1 MAQEKEKKRAP
12 RFGFTDEFLKACK
25 KLDNAD
31 QQRTHNAINQF
42 ITETDQQVRSSG
54 QNFEALQS
62 SSLYS
67 IRVNDSIRIIL
78 YWQQEDDSYI
88 LLYVG
93 HHQDAYSW
101 ANKMR
106 VAKNEAASTLQLYHA
121 VTIQEEPKPPEE
133 QRLFRAYS
141 DKDLKSI
148 GLPEE
153 QLPLART
160 IRDEEQL
167 RLMSGLFPEAVAEYL
182 AMLAEGAGKLSEI
195 QEMVREHKAISGGDA
210 MKNPDT
216 LRSIA
221 VGYLDPELEHVIN
234 EGVLDAWR
242 VFLHPTQRW
251 LAQKRFGGPAL
262 VLGGAGTGKTV
273 TALHRAKALAA
284 RMVEERKTGKL
295 LFTFFNDYLI
305 EDISSMLRGICTA
318 EELRHI
324 RISNIDKEIFQRL
337 REVPGYEQASIVY
350 PGAGSND
357 KALDQLWADA
367 VAAGDPEGRL
377 SVRFYRDEWE
387 QVVVERDVLTLEDYL
402 EVERVGRKKP
412 LFPDA
417 RRQVWN
423 VFEAYRRLTRERLLL
438 DNKTATDVCRR
449 YVAGLPE
456 APYRYV
462 IVDETQDFSACA
474 LRLVRALAGPEH
486 EDDLFLVGDTHQRIY
501 NQRTSLAACGIRV
514 QGRTK
519 SLYMNYRTTHEI
531 QQSAVHLL
539 EGQIFDDLNGGTDLD
554 SGYRSCRAGDVP
566 QVRAFAS
573 QEEECRWILSEID
586 KLTGG
591 GISPADICLT
601 APTRQMYEGYVKTLK
616 ALTDDGF
623 RVYALKSTSKDDRDM
638 DGIRVGTMHRVKG
651 LEFKYMFIAGVN
663 AGAFPAAPADQVR
676 TKQQRCL
683 MYVALTRAQLG
694 AYVSGWGKTPSLVL
708 AELME
713 QGKD

>member
-1 MAQEKEKKRAP
+1 MAQEKRAP
-12 RFGFTDEFLKACK
+12 KIGFTDEFSKACQ

-31 QQRTHNAINQF
+31 QQKTHSAIKQF
-42 ITETDQQVRSSG
+42 ITEIGQQVRSSG
-54 QNFEALQS
+54 QNFEALKN

-78 YWQQEDDSYI
+78 YWHQEDNAYI

-93 HHQDAYSW
+93 HHQDAYNW
-101 ANKMR
+101 ADKAR
-106 VAKNEAASTLQLYHA
+106 VEKNETATTLQLYRS
-121 VTIQEEPKPPEE
+121 VTVQEEAKPPEE
-133 QRLFRAYS
+133 HRLFQQYS

-148 GLPEE
+148 GLPEA
-153 QLPLART
+153 QLPLVRT

-167 RLMSGLFPEAVAEYL
+167 RLMSGVFPEAVAEYL
-182 AMLAEGAGKLSEI
+182 TMLAEGAGMLSEI
-195 QEMVREHKAISGGDA
+195 QEIVREHKAASGGDV

-221 VGYLDPELEHVIN
+221 IGYLDPELEHIIN
-234 EGVLDAWR
+234 EGVLAAWR
-242 VFLHPTQRW
+242 VFLHPMQRR
-251 LAQKRFGGPAL
+251 LVHTRFDGPAL

-284 RMVEERKTGKL
+284 RMVEAREAGKV

-305 EDISSMLRGICTA
+305 EDISSMLRSICTA
-318 EELRHI
+318 EEFRCI
-324 RISNIDKEIFQRL
+324 RIQNIDKEIFQRL

-350 PGAGSND
+350 PGAGSDD
-357 KALDQLWADA
+357 KALDKLWADA
-367 VAAGDPEGRL
+367 VSAGDPEGRL
-377 SVRFYRDEWE
+377 SVRFYREEWE
-387 QVVVERDVLTLEDYL
+387 QVIVEKDARTLEDYL
-402 EVERVGRKKP
+402 KVERIGRKKP
-412 LFPDA
+412 LYPDA

-423 VFEAYRRLTRERLLL
+423 VFEAYRKLMRERRLL
-438 DNKTATDVCRR
+438 DNKSATDVCRR
-449 YVAGLPE
+449 YVAGLSE

-462 IVDETQDFSACA
+462 VVDEAQDFSACA

-486 EDDLFLVGDTHQRIY
+486 DDDLFLVGDTHQRIY
-501 NQRTSLAACGIRV
+501 NQRTSLASCGIRV
-514 QGRTK
+514 QGRTR
-519 SLYMNYRTTHEI
+519 SLHMNYRTTHEI

-573 QEEECRWILSEID
+573 QEEECRWIRSEID
-586 KLTGG
+586 KLTDS

-616 ALTDDGF
+616 ALPGGDF
-623 RVYALKSTSKDDRDM
+623 RIYALKSKSKDDRDM

-651 LEFKYMFIAGVN
+651 LEFKYMFIAGIN
-663 AGAFPAAPADQVR
+663 AGTFPANPADQVR

-694 AYVSGWGKTPSLVL
+694 AYVSGWGKAPSPFLT
-708 AELME
+708 ELME
-713 QGKD
+713 LEED